1 MFRDSYELFTN
12 LGAEVV
18 GVSADD
24 VESRKAFAEHHN
36 LLFTLLSDGD
46 SAVRKLYGVASTLG
60 IIPGRVTFIID
71 KKGMV
76 RHVFSSQ
83 LQPEKHI
90 EEARE
95 VLKRLMEEEKS
106 QEST

>member
-1 MFRDSYELFTN
+1 
-12 LGAEVV
+12 LG
-18 GVSADD
+18 
-24 VESRKAFAEHHN
+24 F
-36 LLFTLLSDGD
+36 
-46 SAVRKLYGVASTLG
+46 
-60 IIPGRVTFIID
+60 IPGRVTFVID

-95 VLKRLMEEEKS
+95 VLKKLDDEEKS
-106 QEST
+106 KSNSLEK